1 MEKFTLLLHPNGKGA
16 PLHNYKLVIL
26 RHSLFLYPSGHR
38 TRKARKHVVF
48 LTVTDRLNRKKWSSK
63 IDEKACGNAE

>member
-1 MEKFTLLLHPNGKGA
+1 MDGFSDRGST
-16 PLHNYKLVIL
+16 PLRSIKN
-26 RHSLFLYPSGHR
+26 SLTGQSPVGLFFLYTSGHR
-38 TRKARKHVVF
+38 TRKARKHVFF